1 MNVNSVSDEETA
13 DLCQSLH
20 LEMQQQL
27 LSGGASAQVCSLNLQ
42 AIVARQYW

>member
-1 MNVNSVSDEETA
+1 MNVNSVSDEEIA

-20 LEMQQQL
+20 LEMQQL